1 MQAIRTNE
9 KKVCFIFGTRPE
21 IIKIAPIVKECEKN
35 QIPFT
40 LIHTGQHYSEN
51 MDSVFLADLNM
62 PPVNYNLAVGS
73 GSHAT
78 QTAHMLTAIEE
89 TLLREKPAV
98 VVVQGDTNTVL
109 AGALVAAKLHIPV
122 AHVEAGLRSYD
133 RTMPEEIN
141 RIMTGSVATL
151 HFAPTEKSKEN
162 LLREGVDESTVYV
175 TGNSIVDVMYEN
187 RSQAKRKSR
196 IRRKLDLK
204 KPYALVTLHRAENT
218 DNKHRLQQI
227 LQALK
232 AIAETHDLTLV
243 WPMHPRAKKQI
254 ETFGLTHL
262 LNAIPQAYIIEPVK
276 FFDMIALQLGSKL
289 IITDSG
295 GVQEEACILQVP
307 CVTLRTSTE
316 RPESMDVG
324 ANVLAGYDPET
335 IQSAVAHMLSTTCDW
350 VNPFGDGTAAKQI
363 VAVLGN
369 LIEGRIASV
378 KRTSDV
384 VIHAQIPQA
393 IRRMNQSAD

>member
-1 MQAIRTNE
+1 MKTIRVND

-21 IIKIAPIVKECEKN
+21 IIKIAPIVKECERKG
-35 QIPFT
+35 IPFM
-40 LIHTGQHYSEN
+40 LIHTGQHYSDN
-51 MDSVFLADLNM
+51 MDSVFLADLNL
-62 PPVNYNLAVGS
+62 PPVDYNLSVGS
-73 GSHAT
+73 GSHAV
-78 QTAHMLTAIEE
+78 QTALMLTTIEE

-98 VVVQGDTNTVL
+98 VVVQGDTNSVL

-175 TGNSIVDVMYEN
+175 TGNSIVDVIFEN
-187 RSQAKRKSR
+187 KVHVEKKSSLGTK
-196 IRRKLDLK
+196 IDLAR
-204 KPYALVTLHRAENT
+204 PYILVTVHRAENT
-218 DNKHRLQQI
+218 DDKERFEQI
-227 LQALK
+227 LRALK
-232 AIAETHDLTLV
+232 TISETHELPLV
-243 WPMHPRAKKQI
+243 WPVHPRAKKQI
-254 ETFGLTHL
+254 QAFGFTSL
-262 LNAIPQAYIIEPVK
+262 LESIPNAHIIEPVP
-276 FFDMIALQLGSKL
+276 FFDMFALQLGSKL

-295 GVQEEACILQVP
+295 GIQEEACILGVP

-324 ANVLAGYDPET
+324 ANILAGFDPDT
-335 IQSAVAHMLSTTCDW
+335 IQAAVTHMLKAQCDW
-350 VNPFGDGTAAKQI
+350 SNPFGDGTASQQI
-363 VAVLGN
+363 VQILTN

-384 VIHAQIPQA
+384 VMHSQIPQV